1 MVASNQAEPSE
12 IRMYADGEWFHGEGD
27 ELVKALSP
35 ATGEVL
41 GTYNNG
47 TRGDVQRAID
57 AANRAQ
63 PKLAA
68 MTAFGRAELL
78 SEVADTISAHKDE
91 LVEITSKDQGKPIA
105 EAEAEADVL
114 IMAFNEAGE
123 HAKRATTTVYQSMHP
138 AKENKTLRRPHGVYG
153 VITPWNVPLQSAGEY
168 IAHGLAVGNTVV
180 WSSASTTTALSA
192 KLMQI
197 IDQAG
202 LPDGAVNF
210 VTGKGSVVGDELVVN
225 DDVDAI
231 AFTGSPETGREIV
244 SKAGLKPTTMELGG
258 NGPLVV
264 MDDANI
270 ETATEATIQNC
281 FVNAGQICTGAERL
295 IVHESIYNEFVES
308 VKTAAEEMTLGDPLD
323 EDTDMGPMNNEP
335 GVQKVD
341 RHVSQAVDAG
351 AELLTGGERAPDH
364 STELFYEPT
373 LIRDVDPDMT
383 VNTDETFGPVA
394 PAVPVSDREEALSLA
409 NDINYGLSMGVFTE
423 SIETMNYFIDN
434 MESGM
439 INVNDGPSYWEP
451 HTPLGGY
458 SGTESGMGRY
468 GGMASIEEMSQVVT
482 VTTSSGNRDVF

>member
-1 MVASNQAEPSE
+1 MVVSNQTEPSK
-12 IRMYADGEWFHGEGD
+12 IRMYAGGEWFDGEGD
-27 ELVKALSP
+27 ELVEATSP

-41 GTYNNG
+41 GTYTNG

-57 AANRAQ
+57 AANAAQ
-63 PKLAA
+63 PELAG

-78 SEVADTISAHKDE
+78 SEVAEAIGARKDE
-91 LVEITSKDQGKPIA
+91 LVELTAKDQGKPIA

-123 HAKRATTTVYQSMHP
+123 HAKRATTEVYESMHP
-138 AKENKTLRRPHGVYG
+138 TKENKTLRRPHGVYG

-192 KLMQI
+192 KLMKI
-197 IDQAG
+197 IDETG

-210 VTGKGSVVGDELVVN
+210 VTGRGSVVGDELVVN

-264 MDDANI
+264 MDDANL
-270 ETATEATIQNC
+270 ETAAEAAIRSC
-281 FVNAGQICTGAERL
+281 FVNAGQVCTGAERL
-295 IVHESIYNEFVES
+295 IVHEAIYDEFVES
-308 VKTAAEEMTLGDPLD
+308 VEAAAGEMTLGDPLD
-323 EDTDMGPMNNEP
+323 EETDMGPMNNEST
-335 GVQKVD
+335 VQKVD
-341 RHVSQAVDAG
+341 RHVTEAVDAG
-351 AELLTGGERAPDH
+351 AEVLTGGERAPNQ

-394 PAVPVSDREEALSLA
+394 PAIPVTDREEALSLA

-423 SIETMNYFIDN
+423 SIETMNYFVDN
-434 MESGM
+434 VESGM
-439 INVNDGPSYWEP
+439 ININDGPSYWEP

-458 SGTESGMGRY
+458 SGTVSGMGRY
-468 GGMASIEEMSQVVT
+468 GGMASIDEMSQIIT